1 MITKLNLP
9 QHLEILL
16 TTTDILKTLERDM
29 LHYFLVFQDSVA
41 KGFGGKRSKIHVR
54 GHVK

>member
-16 TTTDILKTLERDM
+16 TTTDSPKTLERDM

-41 KGFGGKRSKIHVR
+41 KGFGGKLPKIHVR